1 MKTNLLNR
9 FARTDDDTFVF
20 AVPALLLAAA
30 MSIVVL
36 TAMLDPLPTEPTAD
50 TGTSTPEAVAPIGA

>member
-1 MKTNLLNR
+1 
-9 FARTDDDTFVF
+9 
-20 AVPALLLAAA
+20 